1 MKIVIFYSWQS
12 DLPNNKNRGLIGDCI
27 QKVSKQ
33 LLEVCPQVTE
43 IEMEMDSRNE
53 SGTPD
58 LVDSIFRKIDN
69 CDIFLS
75 DISIINSATE
85 GRYTPNP
92 NVLIELGYASRVL
105 DWSKILCI
113 FNSEYGKVEDLP
125 FDIRFRKPIIYN
137 SKENTALSKK
147 QLTKLLKD
155 SIENIINTRIIDKK
169 EYLTTKRTVDL
180 HVQSILIDFCAL
192 LFETDE
198 NKNNRYNYPKLLQTS
213 PEDIASILEE
223 KIILGFHFY
232 KNIGLNISDLIKF
245 FNDGLETFFLNDKEK
260 RLLAKMVFALRE
272 YKELIY
278 SERVFD
284 EIGECSKYMI
294 ASGYKINP
302 TNSSDSY
309 ILMQPLK
316 DNKAIVISGGRF
328 DQEIKKKLLL
338 NIKIKQEYLERIS
351 KCIYQI
357 AVLTNDWINLT
368 GNYFIANPNLFN
380 SKQIR

>member
-43 IEMEMDSRNE
+43 IEIEMDSRNE

-58 LVDSIFRKIDN
+58 LVDSIFRKIDS
-69 CDIFLS
+69 CDIFLA
-75 DISIINSATE
+75 DISIINSATIE
-85 GRYTPNP
+85 RYTPNP

-137 SKENTALSKK
+137 SSENTSISKK

-180 HVQSILIDFCAL
+180 HVQSILIDFCRL

-198 NKNNRYNYPKLLQTS
+198 DKNHHRFNYPKLLQIS
-213 PEDIASILEE
+213 LDEIASILE
-223 KIILGFHFY
+223 KKQILGFHFY
-232 KNIGLNISDLIKF
+232 KNIGLNISDLVEF
-245 FNDGLETFFLNDKEK
+245 FNDGLETFFLSDKEK
-260 RLLAKMVFALRE
+260 RLLAKMVFSLRE

-284 EIGECSKYMI
+284 EIGECSKYKLV
-294 ASGYKINP
+294 SGYEMNP
-302 TNSSDSY
+302 TNSPDSY
-309 ILMQPLK
+309 LLLQPLK
-316 DNKAIVISGGRF
+316 GNKAVVISGGEF
-328 DQEIKKKLLL
+328 DQEVTKKLLL
-338 NIKIKQEYLERIS
+338 NLRIKKESLQYIS
-351 KCIYQI
+351 KCIHQI
-357 AVLTNDWINLT
+357 SLLTNEWISLT

-380 SKQIR
+380 